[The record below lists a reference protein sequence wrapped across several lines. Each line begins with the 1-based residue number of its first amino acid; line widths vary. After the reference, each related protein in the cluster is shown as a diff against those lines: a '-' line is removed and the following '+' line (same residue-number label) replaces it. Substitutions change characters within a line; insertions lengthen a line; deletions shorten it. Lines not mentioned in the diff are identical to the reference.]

1 MPKNR
6 TYLLA
11 LFFLMAC
18 GGGGGG
24 SDPAPTISVPP
35 TPPPA
40 QAEPTFEELKADFE
54 GYYEYRRHWGLGSV
68 NSSSAYARGATGAG
82 ITIGITD
89 SGLDVT
95 HSEID
100 QARISSNSD
109 LEYSNY
115 IPNTRQKRHQIFLA
129 KKTPRKSNGINQ

>member
-1 MPKNR
+1 MSKNR
-6 TYLLA
+6 TYLLS
-11 LFFLMAC
+11 LFLLVAC

-24 SDPAPTISVPP
+24 SDPTPTVSAAP

-40 QAEPTFEELKADFE
+40 PAGPTFEELKADFE
-54 GYYEYRRHWGLGSV
+54 GYYEYRRHWGLGTV

-95 HSEID
+95 HAEID

-109 LEYSNY
+109 FCLLYTS
-115 IPNTRQKRHQIFLA
+115 PS
-129 KKTPRKSNGINQ
+129 PRDPT